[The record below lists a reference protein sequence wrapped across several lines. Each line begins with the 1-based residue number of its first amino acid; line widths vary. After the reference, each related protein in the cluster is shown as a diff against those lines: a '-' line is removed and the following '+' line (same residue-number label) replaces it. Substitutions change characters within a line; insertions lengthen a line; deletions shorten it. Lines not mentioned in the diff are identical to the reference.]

1 MNGEYREKLA
11 RSFPLPG
18 KDGDALFDSFSFR
31 EVSRGRPILSA
42 GETATELHVVL
53 RGCLRTYF
61 LKEDGTE
68 ITSQF
73 FLEGQMVASFE
84 SAMTGTPSNQ
94 YIEAIEDSVIASI
107 RITALADVIRSHEAV
122 RNYFNIFLMKRL
134 IYYMNHYSSY
144 ILDNPEKR
152 YTKLLEAQPEL
163 ASRVPQQYIASYLG
177 ITPVSLSRIKSR
189 LKKSG

>member
-1 MNGEYREKLA
+1 
-11 RSFPLPG
+11 
-18 KDGDALFDSFSFR
+18 
-31 EVSRGRPILSA
+31 
-42 GETATELHVVL
+42 
-53 RGCLRTYF
+53 
-61 LKEDGTE
+61 
-68 ITSQF
+68 
-73 FLEGQMVASFE
+73 MVASFE

-94 YIEAIEDSVIASI
+94 YIEAIEGSVIASI